1 VVALQKRLRN
11 TVLPLQLRLRDRIA
25 RMWKDKAVTL
35 AWWLWIVVLASII
48 LHTLIVEYVLR
59 QAT

>member
-1 VVALQKRLRN
+1 
-11 TVLPLQLRLRDRIA
+11 
-25 RMWKDKAVTL
+25 MWKDKAVTL